1 MDTRKRISRWTTRQ
15 PENPLYRLE
24 QGDLEILKCL
34 ARYTLST
41 NRDIAAL
48 TNRSYKVICR
58 RTQKLKNLYIKVC
71 SAQLNNSR
79 LYQRLPQAFHLTARG
94 ISKLAEIGVE
104 VDIPTSSGQFI
115 HRLTENQ
122 TAASFELGSRERGLE
137 IIYHTDAPAVIPD
150 VPFTLHDRPYR
161 QAVKADWR
169 PFVILYPNQN
179 YRFFPGFETDC
190 DSEDLTSTAK
200 SRAVIEQKF
209 AAYLTILEQR
219 LYEQH
224 FNVAN
229 CIVLFIAP
237 HPARKRAMM
246 NLLEKLTHGRNS
258 KHLLAA
264 FGFQVFP
271 TILSADPQPP
281 PHGWAITKPWDR
293 VGHPPLD
300 LSTA

>member
-1 MDTRKRISRWTTRQ
+1 MDTRKRLSRWTTRQ
-15 PENPLYRLE
+15 PENPPYRLE
-24 QGDLEILKCL
+24 PGDYEILKCL
-34 ARYTLST
+34 ARYTLAT

-58 RTQKLKNLYIKVC
+58 RTQKFKNWYIKVS

-79 LYQRLPQAFHLTARG
+79 LYQRLPQAFHLTPRG
-94 ISKLAEIGVE
+94 VAKLAEIGIE
-104 VDIPTSSGQFI
+104 VDIPRTSGQFI

-122 TAASFELGSRERGLE
+122 TAVSFELGCRERGLE
-137 IIYHTDAPAVIPD
+137 IIYHTDAPPVIPD
-150 VPFTLHDRPYR
+150 VPFTLHDRQYC

-209 AAYLTILEQR
+209 AAYLTILQHR

-229 CIVLFIAP
+229 FIVLFIAP
-237 HPARKRAMM
+237 HPARKLAMM
-246 NLLEKLTHGRNS
+246 NLLEKLSHGRNT

-264 FGFQVFP
+264 FAFQVFP
-271 TILSADPQPP
+271 TILSVEPQPH
-281 PHGWAITKPWDR
+281 PHGWAIAKPWDR